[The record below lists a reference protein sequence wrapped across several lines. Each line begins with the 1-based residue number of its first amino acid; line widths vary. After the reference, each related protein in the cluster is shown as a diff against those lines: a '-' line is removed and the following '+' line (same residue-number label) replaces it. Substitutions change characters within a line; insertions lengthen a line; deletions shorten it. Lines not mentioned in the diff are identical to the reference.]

1 MCCEETEETVIHE
14 DISQWGT
21 AEGKTDTFCLWADS
35 IWRDLNTRHLLGE
48 IYREIY
54 ITQKQK
60 NKQSKDI
67 WQKMQHEYLNVYEYA

>member
-1 MCCEETEETVIHE
+1 MLGGTEETVIHE
-14 DISQWGT
+14 DNLSGELQKERQTLSAYG
-21 AEGKTDTFCLWADS
+21 DDS
-35 IWRDLNTRHLLGE
+35 IWRDLNTRHLLGK

-67 WQKMQHEYLNVYEYA
+67 WQTMQHEYLNVL